1 MEHTQNK
8 MIDKL
13 FWLAL
18 KLERITDMA
27 VFCSLVQVLIR
38 CVVLLASGLATY
50 HLLLTPIWT
59 SGISEL
65 HVGRSTETA
74 IGACTVPWAKDVTVV
89 QSLIAEIVGTFIL
102 DIGKKALQRFTN

>member
-1 MEHTQNK
+1 M
-8 MIDKL
+8 
-13 FWLAL
+13 
-18 KLERITDMA
+18 ERITDVG

-59 SGISEL
+59 WEISVL

-74 IGACTVPWAKDVTVV
+74 IGACTVPWAKDVTVG

-102 DIGKKALQRFTN
+102 DIGKKHSETLSMYQTNCSKI